1 MTDLLFARDGFPALA
16 ARLGELGTKKVML
29 ICGPSRRF
37 VDLAATALAKYA
49 PVIFDGARVHVPVDT
64 VARAGSELAATEADT
79 IVAIGGGSAIGLGKA
94 LRRGARVNF
103 AAVPTTYA
111 GSEMTA
117 TYGVTQGGTKQTG
130 RDPNVRPDVVLYD
143 PTLTVDMPI
152 ALTTQSMFNALAHV
166 LSVASNGIDHDVIE
180 ALRDGLRAT
189 EDLILNPRAL
199 VFREQAA
206 RAASACAS
214 VFDLGQPGV
223 QHRIAHLLGGAL
235 DLDHAALHAVL
246 LPSFVAYL
254 RATQTRTLESI
265 EEAID
270 CRDLDAYLHDL
281 LTRAGAPTALT
292 ELDAKPEAV
301 RATIVDTDLPA
312 QIVIDALRGLRP
324 PGRGGRIALAGAEAL
339 VAGPPPDQARRV
351 VVALH
356 GRNAEAGT
364 IMRRLREIS
373 GHDPSVCVIGLR
385 TKGGSDRWY
394 ATKYGEPGAG
404 SDPEVGNAIDRVDT
418 ALTAL
423 ARIVPRGSIVL
434 AGFSQGACLALE
446 YAARRGSG
454 LAGIVAPCGARIGQP
469 REWRAAAA
477 GALTDL
483 PILVGTALNDK
494 WIARADLAATI
505 EWFRGAGAR
514 IEIID
519 GQGDR
524 HEITAR
530 QRLRARELV
539 LGTPHP
545 RGRWGYG
552 NTFES
557 AARAGTIPQRQNTP
571 RIAPHGLYPEQI
583 NGSGFTA
590 DRTENQRTWVYRV
603 RPSSQR
609 RAFALLPHNRLVGSF
624 GVPEINLCGFAPLPQ
639 PKAEHDF
646 VDGLVTLCGAGDARM
661 RRGYAIHR
669 YAANRSMER
678 RAFYNADGDL
688 LVIPEQGALTL
699 LTELGPLEVA
709 PGSIALIPRGV
720 TFAALLH
727 DGFARGYVG
736 ESFGRHFR
744 LPERGVVGA
753 NGLADPRHFR
763 APAAW
768 HEDRL
773 VPDFRVVA
781 KLGGRLHD
789 ASQDHSP
796 FDVVGWHG
804 NYAPYVYDLADFS
817 PVGNVRFDH
826 GDPSMHTVLSAPLDE
841 QGAHTLD
848 FVVFPSRMDATTN
861 TFRPPYFHRNAVA
874 EINGVIREPK
884 GGAFQPGSM
893 YITPPYTAHGVSGKT
908 VEHVRAMTDAQASA
922 PIELGVG
929 ISFQFETTLA
939 PSLAPWSEALDDWSA
954 TWGSHRSYFS

>member
-1 MTDLLFARDGFPALA
+1 MTDLLFARDGFTALA

-29 ICGPSRRF
+29 ISGPSRRF
-37 VDLAATALAKYA
+37 VDAAVTALAKFA
-49 PVIFDGARVHVPVDT
+49 PVVFDGARVHVPVD
-64 VARAGSELAATEADT
+64 VVSRAGSELVACEADT

-94 LRRGARVNF
+94 LRRGASVHF

-111 GSEMTA
+111 GSEMTSM
-117 TYGVTQGGTKQTG
+117 YGVTQDGNKQTG
-130 RDPNVRPDVVLYD
+130 RDPHVRPDVVLYD
-143 PTLTVDMPI
+143 PTLTAEMPI
-152 ALTTQSMFNALAHV
+152 ALTTQSMFNAMAHA
-166 LSVASNGIDHDVIE
+166 LSVASNGLDNDVLD
-180 ALRDGLRAT
+180 ALRDALRAT
-189 EDLILNPRAL
+189 EDLLMAPRAL
-199 VFREQAA
+199 VHREAAA
-206 RAASACAS
+206 RAASACGS
-214 VFDLGQPGV
+214 VLDLGTPGV
-223 QHRIAHLLGGAL
+223 QHKIAHLLGGAL

-254 RATQTRTLESI
+254 RTTQQKTLDAI

-270 CRDLDAYLHDL
+270 CRDLDAHLHDL

-292 ELDAKPEAV
+292 ELDAKPDAV
-301 RATIVDTDLPA
+301 RGTIMNTDLPA

-339 VAGPPPDQARRV
+339 VAGPPPERARRV

-356 GRNAEAGT
+356 GRSAEAGT
-364 IMRRLREIS
+364 IMRRLHEIT

-385 TKGGSDRWY
+385 TKGGADRWY

-404 SDPEVGNAIDRVDT
+404 ADPEVMGAIDRVDT
-418 ALTAL
+418 ALAAL
-423 ARIVPRGSIVL
+423 GRIVPRSSIIL

-454 LAGIVAPCGARIGQP
+454 LAAVVAPCGARIGQP
-469 REWRAAAA
+469 REWRAASA

-483 PILVGTALNDK
+483 PILVGAALADR
-494 WIARADLAATI
+494 WIARADQAATI

-514 IEIID
+514 IEVID

-524 HEITAR
+524 HDITAR
-530 QRLRARELV
+530 QRLRARELI

-545 RGRWGYG
+545 RGRWGFG

-583 NGSGFTA
+583 NGTGFTA
-590 DRTENQRTWVYRV
+590 PRAENQRTWVYRV
-603 RPSSQR
+603 RPSAQR
-609 RAFALLPHNRLVGSF
+609 RPFALLPHNRLVGSF
-624 GVPEINLCGFAPLPQ
+624 GVPEINLCGFAPLPP

-688 LVIPEQGALTL
+688 LIIPEQGALTL

-709 PGSIALIPRGV
+709 PGSIAIIPRGV

-727 DGFARGYVG
+727 DAFARGYVG
-736 ESFGRHFR
+736 EAFGRHFQ
-744 LPERGVVGA
+744 LPERGAIGA

-817 PVGNVRFDH
+817 PVGNTRFDH
-826 GDPSMHTVLSAPLDE
+826 GDPSMHTVVSAPLDE
-841 QGAHTLD
+841 GGAHTLD
-848 FVVFPSRMDATTN
+848 FVVFPPRWDATTN
-861 TFRPPYFHRNAVA
+861 TFRPPYFHRNAVV
-874 EINGVIREPK
+874 EINGIVREAKAGP
-884 GGAFQPGSM
+884 FQPGCVF
-893 YITPPYTAHGVSGKT
+893 ITPPYTAHGVSGRS
-908 VEHVRAMTDAQASA
+908 VEHTRQQSDAQANA
-922 PIELGVG
+922 PIELGTG
-929 ISFQFETTLA
+929 LWFQFESTLA
-939 PSLAPWSEALDDWSA
+939 PALAPWAEPLEDWAA
-954 TWGSHRSYFS
+954 TWGSHRGHFS